1 MTWLGHENGCQLQSG
16 LPCDC
21 RLPGEEPCTCW
32 ESEETGPQGE
42 VWAETNPECPLHGEA
57 MPELRPADDPWVPI
71 CDGRDCGGRP
81 HE

>member
-1 MTWLGHENGCQLQSG
+1 MTWLGHENSCTLQSG

-42 VWAETNPECPLHGEA
+42 VWAETNPECPLHGE
-57 MPELRPADDPWVPI
+57 D
-71 CDGRDCGGRP
+71 
-81 HE
+81 